1 MKFYKHLYIS
11 EVYIKKKK
19 QIIREIKNR
28 KTMLHTYLLTIS
40 ENDTM
45 QLEIIHAAHLI
56 QPAYDTNHMYIVGIA
71 SDYYEAL
78 RMVEEITKE
87 VYDKTNGVD
96 IKGYFLGNKS
106 ND

>member
-1 MKFYKHLYIS
+1 MKFYKDLYIS
-11 EVYIKKKK
+11 EVYKKKKK
-19 QIIREIKNR
+19 QMIREIKSR

-56 QPAYDTNHMYIVGIA
+56 QPAYDTDNMYIVGIA

-87 VYDKTNGVD
+87 VYENTNEVN
-96 IKGYFLGNKS
+96 IKGYLLRDK
-106 ND
+106 